1 VIDPYEKD
9 RDPYPEKKPLSYQ
22 IRWAKGLCPIWVSR
36 IDIRSDRSGVWSVK
50 TQHLYY
56 FASKEAIYEALLAQ
70 LLTDWLQP
78 VRDID
83 PAGDPVEEILKYAK
97 HKLKMSRLYP
107 RESRLYATEIIQGAP
122 RIKSVLTGE
131 LRDVVEN
138 LALLINHWADSGSIR
153 AVDPYHL
160 IFSIWAMTQHYAD
173 FEVQVKAI
181 LGERDHFEDAE
192 QYLEDMLRRM
202 LTV

>member
-1 VIDPYEKD
+1 
-9 RDPYPEKKPLSYQ
+9 
-22 IRWAKGLCPIWVSR
+22 
-36 IDIRSDRSGVWSVK
+36 
-50 TQHLYY
+50 
-56 FASKEAIYEALLAQ
+56 
-70 LLTDWLQP
+70 
-78 VRDID
+78 
-83 PAGDPVEEILKYAK
+83 
-97 HKLKMSRLYP
+97 MSRLYP

-138 LALLINHWADSGSIR
+138 LALLINHWADSGLIR

-181 LGERDHFEDAE
+181 LGEKDHFEDAE
-192 QYLEDMLRRM
+192 HYLEDMLRRM

>member
-1 VIDPYEKD
+1 M
-9 RDPYPEKKPLSYQ
+9 KKTETRIQKKNHSAIKAAGLKVFAQFGFRGATLDQIAAESGLSKPN
-22 IRWAKGLCPIWVSR
+22 I
-36 IDIRSDRSGVWSVK
+36 
-50 TQHLYY
+50 LYY

-131 LRDVVEN
+131 LRDVVDN

-181 LGERDHFEDAE
+181 LGEKDHFEDAE
-192 QYLEDMLRRM
+192 HYLEDMLRHM